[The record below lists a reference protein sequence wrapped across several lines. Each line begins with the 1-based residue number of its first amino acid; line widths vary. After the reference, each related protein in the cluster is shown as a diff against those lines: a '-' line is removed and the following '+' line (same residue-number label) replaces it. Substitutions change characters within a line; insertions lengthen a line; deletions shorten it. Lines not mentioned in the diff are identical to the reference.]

1 MRVDPGAPFLWTC
14 APRADRCSG
23 GWGGDHGPGSSGPV
37 CPVAPAPAARRHS
50 GGPPLLLFPAA
61 GEGEPKEAQRKA
73 QLIPYKGAGY
83 LAAFGDCGARFA
95 PAGAGSGR

>member
-1 MRVDPGAPFLWTC
+1 M
-14 APRADRCSG
+14 
-23 GWGGDHGPGSSGPV
+23 
-37 CPVAPAPAARRHS
+37 
-50 GGPPLLLFPAA
+50 LLFPAA